1 MEINQVNEVMEKE
14 AKLPKPIRLKT
25 KTGETIIME
34 ATTNSTYDKSY
45 YASNGE
51 IRRVKHVKLPVSL
64 DKLQFTNVNEL
75 FRYLLEKKNY
85 NYNM

>member
-1 MEINQVNEVMEKE
+1 MEINQINEVMEKE
-14 AKLPKPIRLKT
+14 TKLPKPIKLKT
-25 KTGETIIME
+25 KTGETIIMV
-34 ATTNSTYDKSY
+34 AITNSTYDKSY
-45 YASNGE
+45 CTSNGR

-85 NYNM
+85 NYTM